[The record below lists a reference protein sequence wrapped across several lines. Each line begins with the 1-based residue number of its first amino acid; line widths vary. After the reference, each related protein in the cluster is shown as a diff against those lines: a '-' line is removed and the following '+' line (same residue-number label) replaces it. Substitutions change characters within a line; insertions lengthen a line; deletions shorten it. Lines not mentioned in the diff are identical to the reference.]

1 MPLDPTDAQP
11 SRRHAWLMAALLCA
25 AMLLLPAMA
34 WLLAPRAGGFVPPPP
49 VPVARIEQGQPAPK
63 APSNE
68 PRSTPT
74 PRAPSEAK
82 AEGPVTGSVLDP
94 DGKPVANAYVGCDD
108 RDKELFTSTDKEG
121 HFKLPPQASGC
132 KAVAHHPDFTPME
145 RTEIYA
151 GRDNVLRLKGAG
163 GIEGVVV
170 DEKGAP
176 VPAFLLAI
184 ESFMG
189 AGESADTL
197 PPSSQAKSFQDPKG
211 AFLLESLFPGKYVL
225 TASAD
230 GRPPARSGSIEV
242 EAGRTTRHIKI
253 VLPKGAVLTGKV
265 VDAETKKPV
274 VGAVIALDAMTQ
286 TSANAIKPARTDESG
301 AYTLEG
307 APPGPFSIRVAQERY
322 RTKIVPGLTTRG
334 GATMNQDIELQPRGD
349 GGAGESELAGIGAIL
364 IPQPRGVVISWM
376 LQNGPAESAG
386 LHVGDLIARIDGL
399 DAQGLTMSDCVQRLR
414 GPEGSRVSVSV
425 SREGEGT
432 IEVLITRKNVVRN

>member
-34 WLLAPRAGGFVPPPP
+34 WLLAPRAGGFVAPPP
-49 VPVARIEQGQPAPK
+49 VPVARIEQAEPA
-63 APSNE
+63 ARTPSHE

-108 RDKELFTSTDKEG
+108 RDKELFTNTDKEG

-189 AGESADTL
+189 AGESADML
-197 PPSSQAKSFQDPKG
+197 PPSSQAKSFKDRRAP
-211 AFLLESLFPGKYVL
+211 SSSR
-225 TASAD
+225 ASSPASTCS
-230 GRPPARSGSIEV
+230 PPAPTAARPRAAARSRS
-242 EAGRTTRHIKI
+242 R
-253 VLPKGAVLTGKV
+253 PGAPR
-265 VDAETKKPV
+265 A
-274 VGAVIALDAMTQ
+274 
-286 TSANAIKPARTDESG
+286 TSRSSCPRAPCSPARWST
-301 AYTLEG
+301 
-307 APPGPFSIRVAQERY
+307 
-322 RTKIVPGLTTRG
+322 
-334 GATMNQDIELQPRGD
+334 PR
-349 GGAGESELAGIGAIL
+349 
-364 IPQPRGVVISWM
+364 PRSPW
-376 LQNGPAESAG
+376 SA
-386 LHVGDLIARIDGL
+386 R
-399 DAQGLTMSDCVQRLR
+399 
-414 GPEGSRVSVSV
+414 
-425 SREGEGT
+425 
-432 IEVLITRKNVVRN
+432 